1 MIFLSIGSNLPSNI
15 SSRVKNIKTIIK
27 MLEEN
32 NIKIIKCSSY
42 YETPSY
48 PDKKKPR
55 FINVILQINFANN
68 AYRLLEKIAIIEKKI
83 GRIRKKTNE
92 PRICDIDI
100 IDFKQ
105 EIIKTKKLTLPH
117 PRLSNRNFV
126 LYPLK
131 EIYSEWNHPIS
142 KKNVDI
148 LIKNLNIDLRNEIT
162 IMNESDIFIKE

>member
-1 MIFLSIGSNLPSNI
+1 MIFLSIGSNLPSNN
-15 SSRVKNIKTIIK
+15 SSREKNIKTTIK

-32 NIKIIKCSSY
+32 NIKKIKCSSY

-48 PDKKKPR
+48 PDKKNPK
-55 FINVILQINFANN
+55 FINVILQINFSNN
-68 AYRLLEKIAIIEKKI
+68 TYKLLEKIAIIEKKM

-92 PRICDIDI
+92 PRTCDIDI

-105 EIIKTKKLTLPH
+105 IVIKTKKLTLPH

-131 EIYSEWNHPIS
+131 EIYSEWKHPIS

-148 LIKNLNIDLRNEIT
+148 LIKNLNINLRNEIT
-162 IMNESDIFIKE
+162 KMNESDIFIKE

>member
-55 FINVILQINFANN
+55 FKQKNNVIQRN
-68 AYRLLEKIAIIEKKI
+68 K
-83 GRIRKKTNE
+83 RIYY
-92 PRICDIDI
+92 
-100 IDFKQ
+100 
-105 EIIKTKKLTLPH
+105 
-117 PRLSNRNFV
+117 V
-126 LYPLK
+126 L
-131 EIYSEWNHPIS
+131 
-142 KKNVDI
+142 
-148 LIKNLNIDLRNEIT
+148 
-162 IMNESDIFIKE
+162 